1 MMKTS
6 RLMICAIL
14 LIACFRTD
22 ASPYQQPA
30 QGRNIRVH
38 IIDGMTGQAIP
49 RVRYM
54 LTGGGLVDG
63 LTGGGDDL
71 GDVELSG
78 IRPGTYR
85 VTLEKAGYFPEP
97 IDLTVTAS
105 SPASL
110 PEIVMTTKREVSGAV
125 RWQDGEPAAR
135 AQIRVYG
142 VRGGKPVPRTDIPVV
157 QASDRG
163 EFVVGNLRPGRYI
176 LLVAPAT
183 FTGGIDAAGQFA
195 AGGVP
200 RTGLP
205 VFHPGVNVPDA
216 RASIDLRGA
225 LAMPNINI
233 ILEEK
238 PGVLVEGT
246 VVPSPTAPMG
256 SDVVITL
263 ANQTMYSVSTRARAG
278 ENFRMGPVPA
288 GVYLLDATTL
298 GPQQGRILVPL
309 TLGGTVFR
317 GIAVSVPPPV
327 ILAGRVEIDDPAV
340 RPTANFTV
348 QSEKIAGIIPASA
361 SESGEFRIPRTIP
374 GESYGMTV
382 DQRSLPPNAYIAAV
396 TQGSQPLPT
405 SPFQIASGGDAIRV
419 VLKTDGGTVE
429 GRVRESGRA
438 VGQAFVVLAP
448 KDRKIQQNF
457 RTVTADR
464 EGVFRIPA
472 VAPGEYDIFAFDRNE
487 DDDYLDELFLQSFAD
502 RAQVGKVAARSTS
515 TVELALVRL
524 PRR

>member
-1 MMKTS
+1 
-6 RLMICAIL
+6 
-14 LIACFRTD
+14 
-22 ASPYQQPA
+22 
-30 QGRNIRVH
+30 
-38 IIDGMTGQAIP
+38 
-49 RVRYM
+49 
-54 LTGGGLVDG
+54 
-63 LTGGGDDL
+63 
-71 GDVELSG
+71 
-78 IRPGTYR
+78 

-97 IDLTVTAS
+97 IDLTVSAS

-110 PEIVMTTKREVSGAV
+110 PEIVMTTKREVSGTV

-142 VRGGKPVPRTDIPVV
+142 VRGGRPVARTDIPVV
-157 QASDRG
+157 QTSDRG

-183 FTGGIDAAGQFA
+183 FVGGFDASGQFA

-225 LAMPNINI
+225 LAMPNVNI
-233 ILEEK
+233 ILQEK
-238 PGVLVEGT
+238 PGVVVEGT
-246 VVPSPTAPMG
+246 IVPSPTAPIG
-256 SDVVITL
+256 SEVVITL
-263 ANQTMYSVSTRARAG
+263 ANQAMYSVSTRARAG
-278 ENFRMGPVPA
+278 DNFRLGPVPE
-288 GVYLLDATTL
+288 GFYLLDATAQ

-309 TLGGTVFR
+309 TVGGTIFR

-327 ILAGRVEIDDPAV
+327 VLAGRVEIDDPAV
-340 RPTANFTV
+340 RPTANITV
-348 QSEKIAGIIPASA
+348 QSEKMPGTITASA
-361 SESGEFRIPRTIP
+361 SETGEFRIPRTIV
-374 GESYGMTV
+374 GEVYGMAV
-382 DQRSLPPNAYIAAV
+382 DHRSLPPNAYIAAV

-405 SPFQIASGGDAIRV
+405 SPFQIASGGDAVRV
-419 VLKTDGGTVE
+419 VLKTDGGIVE

-438 VGQAFVVLAP
+438 AGQAFVVLAP
-448 KDRKIQQNF
+448 KDRKSQQNF
-457 RTVTADR
+457 RTAIADR
-464 EGVFRIPA
+464 DGMFRVSA
-472 VAPGEYDIFAFDRNE
+472 VAPGEYDLFAFDRNE

-502 RAQVGKVAARSTS
+502 RALDGKVAPRSTS